1 MCYISKYKQYKYN
14 VEENELMKTLRNIVT
29 TLAIGTGIL
38 FVGGHSAQAS
48 ETSVVDYLYQKG
60 EDHSFSNRSELAS
73 NYGIANYTGTAQQ
86 NINLLSLLKGNT
98 GEVVHTQAPVQ
109 AEPKKE
115 VAAQKPQGKTITVL
129 ATAYTADPAE
139 NGGTYGGVVKTAM
152 GHNLSA
158 NPIMK
163 MVAVDPRVIPLGSRI
178 YVEGYGEAIAGDT
191 GGAIKGNRIDVL
203 MPSKSQSSDWGR
215 KTVQV
220 TILN

>member
-29 TLAIGTGIL
+29 ALAIGTGIL

-139 NGGTYGGVVKTAM
+139 NGGTYDGVVKTAM

-158 NPIMK
+158 NPSMK

>member
-1 MCYISKYKQYKYN
+1 MIK
-14 VEENELMKTLRNIVT
+14 LRNIVT
-29 TLAIGTGIL
+29 TLALGTGVL
-38 FVGGHSAQAS
+38 LVGGTSAEAS

-60 EDHSFSNRSELAS
+60 EDHSFNSRSQLAS
-73 NYGIANYTGTAQQ
+73 EYGISNYTGTAQQ
-86 NINLLSLLKGNT
+86 NVNLLTLLKGDN
-98 GEVVHTQAPVQ
+98 GEVSPREEREAINNVQQGQVQPAPKQ
-109 AEPKKE
+109 ES
-115 VAAQKPQGKTITVL
+115 KPQGRTITVL

-158 NPIMK
+158 NPSMK

-191 GGAIKGNRIDVL
+191 GGSIKGNRIDVL
-203 MPSKSQSSDWGR
+203 MPSKSQSSNWGR

>member
-1 MCYISKYKQYKYN
+1 
-14 VEENELMKTLRNIVT
+14 MKTLRNIVT

-73 NYGIANYTGTAQQ
+73 NYGIASYTGTAQQ

-152 GHNLSA
+152 GITYLQTLA
-158 NPIMK
+158 
-163 MVAVDPRVIPLGSRI
+163 
-178 YVEGYGEAIAGDT
+178 
-191 GGAIKGNRIDVL
+191 
-203 MPSKSQSSDWGR
+203 
-215 KTVQV
+215 
-220 TILN
+220 

>member
-1 MCYISKYKQYKYN
+1 MIK
-14 VEENELMKTLRNIVT
+14 LRNMVT
-29 TLAIGTGIL
+29 TLALGTGVL
-38 FVGGHSAQAS
+38 LVGGTSAQAS

-60 EDHSFSNRSELAS
+60 EYHSFSSRSQLAS
-73 NYGIANYTGTAQQ
+73 EYGISNYTGTAQQ
-86 NINLLSLLKGNT
+86 NVNLLTLLKGDN
-98 GEVVHTQAPVQ
+98 GEVSPREENEAINNVQQSQGQVQSAPN
-109 AEPKKE
+109 PKQE
-115 VAAQKPQGKTITVL
+115 SKPQSRTITVE
-129 ATAYTADPAE
+129 ATAYTADPNE

-158 NPIMK
+158 NPSMK

-203 MPSKSQSSDWGR
+203 MPSKSQSSNWGR

>member
-1 MCYISKYKQYKYN
+1 
-14 VEENELMKTLRNIVT
+14 MKTLRNIVT

-38 FVGGHSAQAS
+38 FIGGHSAQAS

-60 EDHSFSNRSELAS
+60 EDHSFANRSQLAA
-73 NYGIANYTGTAQQ
+73 NYGIGNYAGTAEQ

-98 GEVVHTQAPVQ
+98 TEVVHTQAPVQ
-109 AEPKKE
+109 SEPKKE
-115 VAAQKPQGKTITVL
+115 TVAQKPQGKTITVL

-158 NPIMK
+158 NPGMK

>member
-1 MCYISKYKQYKYN
+1 
-14 VEENELMKTLRNIVT
+14 MKTLRNIVT

-38 FVGGHSAQAS
+38 FIGGHSAQAS

-60 EDHSFSNRSELAS
+60 EDHSFANRSQLAA
-73 NYGIANYTGTAQQ
+73 NYGIGNYAGTAEQ

-98 GEVVHTQAPVQ
+98 TEVVHTQAPVQ
-109 AEPKKE
+109 SEPKKE
-115 VAAQKPQGKTITVL
+115 PVVQKPQGKTITVL

-158 NPIMK
+158 NPGMK

>member
-1 MCYISKYKQYKYN
+1 
-14 VEENELMKTLRNIVT
+14 MKTLRNIVT

-60 EDHSFSNRSELAS
+60 EDHSFSNRSQLAT
-73 NYGIANYTGTAQQ
+73 NYGIGNYTGTAEQ

-98 GEVVHTQAPVQ
+98 TEVVHTQAPVQ

-115 VAAQKPQGKTITVL
+115 IAAQKPQGKTITVM

-158 NPIMK
+158 NPSMK